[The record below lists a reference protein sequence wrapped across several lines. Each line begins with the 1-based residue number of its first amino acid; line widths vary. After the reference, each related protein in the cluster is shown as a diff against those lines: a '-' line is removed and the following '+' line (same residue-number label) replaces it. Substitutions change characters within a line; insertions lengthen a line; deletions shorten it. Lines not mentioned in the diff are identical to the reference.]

1 MYLPLNAVL
10 PPPRR
15 RDAVVVHLPP
25 RASSTRKD
33 GSHDFD
39 FELGTWNV
47 QGSRLLEPLGGSSE
61 WIDFSGVS
69 SATRIFNRGAVLVEL
84 ESDTPAGSGD
94 ELLLRLYQPDSHQWS
109 IAFANGARGGL
120 GQPQIGEF
128 RNGRGE
134 FYGQAVVNGRTVYA
148 RSVIADI
155 TPTSFTLEQALSDDG
170 GCTWE
175 VNCIARH
182 ARVSH

>member
-15 RDAVVVHLPP
+15 RDAIVHMPP

-39 FELGTWNV
+39 FELGTWAV
-47 QGSRLLEPLGGSSE
+47 RGSRLLEPLSGSTE
-61 WIDFSGVS
+61 WLDFSRVS
-69 SATRIFNRGAVLVEL
+69 RATRIFNRGAVLVEL
-84 ESDTPAGSGD
+84 ESDTPTGLGD

-109 IAFANGARGGL
+109 IAVANGARGGL

-134 FYGQAVVNGRTVYA
+134 FYGQTVVDGRTVYA

-155 TPTSFTLEQALSDDG
+155 TSTSFSLEQALSDDG
-170 GCTWE
+170 GRTWE

-182 ARVSH
+182 TRVSR